1 MNDNIIWHHAT
12 VTRSRR
18 EKLNNHKSILLW
30 FTGLSGSGKS
40 TLAHAI
46 EEELHKLKCR
56 TFVLDGDNIRHNL
69 CSDLGFERTDRNENI
84 RRIGEV
90 SKLFVEAGVIVL
102 AAFISPFSGE
112 RQQVR
117 ALFSE
122 DEFLEVYCECPIT
135 TCEKRDIKGHYK
147 RAHAGEIKNFTGI
160 DSPYEEPENPALKIN
175 TDHMSLEDS
184 VELVMDLLRQKDII
198 NNSNA

>member
-18 EKLNNHKSILLW
+18 ESLNNHKSVLLW

-46 EEELHKLKCR
+46 EEELHKLACR

-90 SKLFVEAGVIVL
+90 SKLFVEAGIIVM
-102 AAFISPFSGE
+102 AAFISPFSSE
-112 RQQVR
+112 REQVSK
-117 ALFSE
+117 LFTE
-122 DEFLEVYCECPIT
+122 DDFLEIYCQCPIE
-135 TCEKRDIKGHYK
+135 TCAQRDIKGHYK
-147 RAHAGEIKNFTGI
+147 RAYAGEIENFTGI
-160 DSPYEEPENPALKIN
+160 NSPYENPQNPTLTIN
-175 TDHMSLEDS
+175 TDRMSLEHS
-184 VELVMDLLRQKDII
+184 VELVIDLLRQKEVII
-198 NNSNA
+198 SHGD